1 MAKRTVIF
9 PGSFDPLTS
18 GHVDIVVRGLELFD
32 KVIVA
37 VLSNP
42 TKDSLFTVQERL
54 ELIRHEFAAYKG
66 RVEVDAF
73 RGLLV
78 SYAKKKG
85 TKVIIRG
92 LRAISDFDYEAQMAL
107 TNRKLSSNLET
118 VFLATREEYSYISS
132 TVVKQVARF
141 GGDVTQ
147 FVPKGVAKA
156 LKKRFTTSG

>member
-9 PGSFDPLTS
+9 PGSFDPITN
-18 GHVDIVVRGLELFD
+18 GHVDIVDRAVELFD
-32 KVIVA
+32 VVIIA

-42 TKDSLFTVQERL
+42 SKDGLFTVQERIS
-54 ELIRHEFAAYKG
+54 LIKKEFAHFKG
-66 RVEVDAF
+66 RVEVDSF
-73 RGLLV
+73 KGLLV

-85 TKVIIRG
+85 SKVIIRG

-107 TNRKLSSNLET
+107 TNRKLSTNLET
-118 VFLATREEYSYISS
+118 VFLASREEFSYISS
-132 TVVKQVARF
+132 TVVKQVAKF

-156 LKKRFTTSG
+156 LRKRFLVG